1 MELFKSMAGVDLAHI
16 PYKGTGPM
24 FSELI
29 GGQLSVTIASAVPLI
44 PQIKAGK
51 LRGLA
56 VTGVRRAAAMPEL
69 PTIGET
75 VQGYE
80 VTNWFGVLVPRG
92 VPKDII
98 ARLNA
103 DLNAALR
110 GVALRELLH
119 AQGAEPAGGTADEF
133 AALIK
138 RDLAKWARVVKE
150 SGARVD

>member
-1 MELFKSMAGVDLAHI
+1 MELFKSLAGVDLTHI

-29 GGQLSVTIASAVPLI
+29 GGQLSATIASAVPLI

-56 VTGVRRAAAMPEL
+56 VTGAKRASAMPEL
-69 PTIGET
+69 PTVGET

-80 VTNWFGVLVPRG
+80 VTNWFGILVPKG

-98 ARLNA
+98 SRLNA
-103 DLNAALR
+103 DLNVTLQGAT
-110 GVALRELLH
+110 LRELLH
-119 AQGAEPAGGTADEF
+119 AQGAEPAGGTADAF

-138 RDLAKWARVVKE
+138 RDLAKWAKVVKE